1 MHRTASIDVALDRL
15 AHLQVDGHSV
25 LSLYVDLDP
34 TRFPH
39 LRDRHMQVDA
49 MLDDAARRYQGDDMS
64 HERRMAVRADIE
76 RVRAFLTDNDDAELA
91 VESGRGLAVF
101 CSTAAD
107 ILEVVTLAG
116 PVDAVVAVQERP
128 FIEPLVELVPHERWC
143 VLLISRRAARVLRGA
158 RERFVEVSHEL
169 DDVHKHHAQGGL
181 SQSRYQRGVEHEV
194 DEHIRSAC
202 ADLFDRFRQRGFDRL
217 ALSAPAEL
225 RPRVEQELH
234 ADLRQRLAG
243 HFEVDVERATA
254 DEVRQRVAGVIE
266 ADERRREEDALAQLR
281 EGLAPGGHAVAGPDD
296 VLEALDERRVR
307 TLVLAHGSTAP
318 GLKRAIELALDQSAD
333 VLFVRHNLD
342 ELAQHGSIAAL
353 LRY

>member
-116 PVDAVVAVQERP
+116 PVDA
-128 FIEPLVELVPHERWC
+128 
-143 VLLISRRAARVLRGA
+143 
-158 RERFVEVSHEL
+158 
-169 DDVHKHHAQGGL
+169 
-181 SQSRYQRGVEHEV
+181 
-194 DEHIRSAC
+194 
-202 ADLFDRFRQRGFDRL
+202 
-217 ALSAPAEL
+217 
-225 RPRVEQELH
+225 
-234 ADLRQRLAG
+234 
-243 HFEVDVERATA
+243 
-254 DEVRQRVAGVIE
+254 
-266 ADERRREEDALAQLR
+266 
-281 EGLAPGGHAVAGPDD
+281 
-296 VLEALDERRVR
+296 
-307 TLVLAHGSTAP
+307 
-318 GLKRAIELALDQSAD
+318 
-333 VLFVRHNLD
+333 
-342 ELAQHGSIAAL
+342 
-353 LRY
+353 